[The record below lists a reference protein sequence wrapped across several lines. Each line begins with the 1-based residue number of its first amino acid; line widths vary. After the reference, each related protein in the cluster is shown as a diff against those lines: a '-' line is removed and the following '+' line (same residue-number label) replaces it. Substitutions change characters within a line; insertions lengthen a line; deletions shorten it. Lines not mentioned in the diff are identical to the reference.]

1 MISDRALIARYFHR
15 LGFGPKPGEFEAAVK
30 VGSSIALEKI
40 LTVDSTSR
48 IAPPV
53 FKKLGPRPA
62 NAIARVEWRNAMR
75 EQEFQLTLWWMDRM
89 VDADNP
95 FVERMTWFWHGH
107 WATSMSKVDYA
118 NAMLIQNQLLR
129 ETAVGNFAD
138 QAKRMVVDGALQY
151 WLDNNSNTVKAPN
164 ENLARELME
173 LFTLGVNRYTEN
185 DIKQVAKALT
195 GYSLDRESS
204 VVTFNPKRH
213 DNSTLNIL
221 GRSGTFDANSLTEFL
236 VSRDDCQ
243 KFIAERLWFRFI
255 NDATEPTDGL
265 IKNAFSNREIL
276 PTMKTLANHPA
287 MKADEN
293 SMVKPPFEWFI
304 AACRALNVL
313 PSTLAKPVMILG
325 FFDRLSQ
332 KPFYPPNVGGWPA
345 GEIWLTAANAQY
357 RIQLAQLIV
366 SKGDLTPITNVGVAN
381 RVKKLADLLGVGEWS
396 ARTKSA
402 LIASQSDPSK
412 LITTALCSPEYMV
425 NV

>member
-1 MISDRALIARYFHR
+1 MISDRALVARYFHR
-15 LGFGPKPGEFEAAVK
+15 LGFGPKPGDFEAALK
-30 VGSSIALEKI
+30 AGTSNALEKI
-40 LTVDSTSR
+40 LTVDSSSR
-48 IAPPV
+48 IVPPV
-53 FKKLGPRPA
+53 FKKLGPRPT

-118 NAMLIQNQLLR
+118 NSMLIQNQLLR
-129 ETAVGNFAD
+129 ETALGNFAD

-195 GYSLDRESS
+195 GYTLDRESS

-366 SKGDLTPITNVGVAN
+366 AKGDITPISKIAAAN

-396 ARTKSA
+396 VRTKAA
-402 LIASQSDPSK
+402 LVATQNDPAK
-412 LITTALCSPEYMV
+412 LITTALCAPEYMV
-425 NV
+425 SV

>member
-1 MISDRALIARYFHR
+1 MVSERTLVARYFHR
-15 LGFGPKPGEFEAAVK
+15 LGFGPKPGEFESAVK
-30 VGSSIALEKI
+30 IGAAGTLEKI
-40 LTVDSTSR
+40 LTIDNTSR
-48 IAPPV
+48 IPTPV
-53 FKKLGPRPA
+53 FKKLGPRPS
-62 NAIARVEWRNAMR
+62 NPIARVEWRNAMR

-95 FVERMTWFWHGH
+95 FIERMTWFWHGH

-138 QAKRMVVDGALQY
+138 QAKRMVIDGALQY

-173 LFTLGVNRYTEN
+173 LFTLGVNRYTED

-195 GYSLDRESS
+195 GYSLDRESA

-213 DNSTLNIL
+213 DSSILNIL

-243 KFIAERLWFRFI
+243 KFIAERLWYRFI

-265 IKNAFSNREIL
+265 IQNAFSNREIL
-276 PTMKTLANHPA
+276 PAMKTLANHPA

>member
-1 MISDRALIARYFHR
+1 MISDRALVARYFHR

-30 VGSSIALEKI
+30 TGTSNALEKI
-40 LTVDSTSR
+40 LTIDSSSR

-53 FKKLGPRPA
+53 FKKLGPRPS

-89 VDADNP
+89 VDSDHP

-118 NAMLIQNQLLR
+118 NAMLIQNKLLR
-129 ETAVGNFAD
+129 ETALGNFAD

-195 GYSLDRESS
+195 GYSLDREAS
-204 VVTFNPKRH
+204 VVTFNAKRH
-213 DNSTLNIL
+213 ENSTLNIL
-221 GRSGTFDANSLTEFL
+221 GKSGKFEANSLTDFL

-243 KFIAERLWFRFI
+243 SFIAERLWYRFI
-255 NDATEPTDGL
+255 NDSTSSEDDS
-265 IKNAFSNREIL
+265 IRSAFKNREIL
-276 PTMKTLANHPA
+276 PTMKALASHSA
-287 MKADEN
+287 MKSEEN
-293 SMVKPPFEWFI
+293 SMVKPPLEWFI
-304 AACRALNVL
+304 SSCRALNVL
-313 PSTLAKPVMILG
+313 PSALAKPVIILG

-366 SKGDLTPITNVGVAN
+366 AKGDVTTISKIAAAN
-381 RVKKLADLLGVGEWS
+381 RVKKLADLLGVDEWS

-402 LIASQSDPSK
+402 LVAAQNDPIK
-412 LITTALCSPEYMV
+412 LITTALCAPEYLV
-425 NV
+425 SV

>member
-1 MISDRALIARYFHR
+1 MISDRALVARYFHR

-30 VGSSIALEKI
+30 TGTSNALEKI
-40 LTVDSTSR
+40 LTIDSSSR

-53 FKKLGPRPA
+53 FKKLGPRPS

-89 VDADNP
+89 VDSDHP

-129 ETAVGNFAD
+129 ETSLGNFAD

-195 GYSLDRESS
+195 GYSLDREAS
-204 VVTFNPKRH
+204 VVTFNAKKH
-213 DNSTLNIL
+213 ENSTLNIL
-221 GRSGTFDANSLTEFL
+221 GKSGKFEANSLTDFL

-243 KFIAERLWFRFI
+243 TFIAERLWYRFI
-255 NDATEPTDGL
+255 NDSTSSEDDS
-265 IKNAFSNREIL
+265 IRSAFKNREIL
-276 PTMKTLANHPA
+276 PTMKALASHSA
-287 MKADEN
+287 MKSEEN
-293 SMVKPPFEWFI
+293 SMVKPPLEWFI
-304 AACRALNVL
+304 SACRALNVL
-313 PSTLAKPVMILG
+313 PSALAKPVIILG

-366 SKGDLTPITNVGVAN
+366 AKGDVTTISKIAAAN

-402 LIASQSDPSK
+402 LVAAQNDPVK
-412 LITTALCSPEYMV
+412 LITTALCAPEYMV
-425 NV
+425 SV

>member
-118 NAMLIQNQLLR
+118 NAMFIQNQLLR
-129 ETAVGNFAD
+129 ETAVGNFED

-255 NDATEPTDGL
+255 NDATEPTDDL

-402 LIASQSDPSK
+402 LIASQSDPAK

>member
-30 VGSSIALEKI
+30 VGASIALEKI
-40 LTVDSTSR
+40 LTVDNTSR
-48 IAPPV
+48 IAPPI
-53 FKKLGPRPA
+53 FKKLGPRPS
-62 NAIARVEWRNAMR
+62 NAIAKIEWRNAMR
-75 EQEFQLTLWWMDRM
+75 DQEFKLTLWWMDRM
-89 VDADNP
+89 VDSDNP
-95 FVERMTWFWHGH
+95 FIERMTWFWHGH

-213 DNSTLNIL
+213 DNSVLNIL
-221 GRSGTFDANSLTEFL
+221 GRSGSFDANSLTEFL

-243 KFIAERLWFRFI
+243 KFIAERLWYRFI
-255 NDATEPTDGL
+255 NDGTSPTDDV
-265 IKNAFSNREIL
+265 IKNAFGAREIL
-276 PTMKTLANHPA
+276 PTMRALASHPA
-287 MKADEN
+287 MRSEEN
-293 SMVKPPFEWFI
+293 SMVKPPLEWFI
-304 AACRALNVL
+304 ASCRALNVL
-313 PSTLAKPVMILG
+313 PSALAKPAIILG

-366 SKGDLTPITNVGVAN
+366 ARGDITPILNIASAN

-396 ARTKSA
+396 ARTKAA
-402 LIASQSDPSK
+402 LVTTQNDPTK
-412 LITTALCSPEYMV
+412 LITTALCAPEYLV